1 MAWQKKEQADYML
14 VAPVVVMKTVVFV
27 LCLLFVVVVCYC
39 LLLFVVVC
47 DLTVMVTTDLAVML
61 TTDLHA
67 MLKRDLVETVYW
79 TDLVVASME
88 KIQSHCYHLVAA

>member
-14 VAPVVVMKTVVFV
+14 VAPVVMIKTAVFL
-27 LCLLFVVVVCYC
+27 LCLLFV
-39 LLLFVVVC
+39 VVVC

-67 MLKRDLVETVYW
+67 MLKRDLVGTVYW